1 MRGDND
7 SHYMRKVI
15 GLLVTGAVLASC
27 IGRQESGS
35 DGLTVVATT
44 GIIGDVIDN
53 IGGDDVDLI
62 TLIPPGVD
70 PHDYVP
76 SAQQVASISAADFVF
91 ANGLGLEEGLID
103 LLEQAESEGI
113 SLTYLAEHSDPI
125 DGDPHFWHDPAR
137 MRQAAELI
145 AQSIGTNS
153 DYLAELDRLDR
164 EIEQTLA
171 GISPEKRLLV
181 TGHDFFEYFA
191 NRYGFEVVGTIIP
204 GGSSLG
210 SPSSADL
217 AALVALIEQRGVRA
231 ILIENTSSPDLAE
244 SVADDVG
251 PSLQILKV
259 ASDSLGEPGSETGT
273 YAQLIRSNA
282 SAIAAALGN

>member
-1 MRGDND
+1 
-7 SHYMRKVI
+7 MRKLI
-15 GLLVTGAVLASC
+15 GLLLAGAVLGSC
-27 IGRQESGS
+27 TARQEGP

-44 GIIGDVIDN
+44 GIIGDVIRN
-53 IGGDDVDLI
+53 IGGDDLDLI

-103 LLEQAESEGI
+103 LLEQAESEGL
-113 SLTYLAEHSDPI
+113 SVTYLAEHSDPI
-125 DGDPHFWHDPAR
+125 DRDPHFWHDPAR
-137 MRQAAELI
+137 MRQAAELV

-153 DYLAELDRLDR
+153 DYLGELELLDR
-164 EIEQTLA
+164 EVEEMLN
-171 GISPEKRLLV
+171 GISPERRLLV
-181 TGHDFFEYFA
+181 TSHDFFDYFA
-191 NRYGFEVVGTIIP
+191 DRYGFEVVGTIIP

-217 AALVALIEQRGVRA
+217 AALIALIKQRDVRA
-231 ILIENTSSPDLAE
+231 IFVENTSSPELAE

-251 PSLQILKV
+251 PRLQIVDV
-259 ASDSLGEPGSETGT
+259 ASDSLGAPGSETGT
-273 YAQLIRSNA
+273 YAELIRSNA
-282 SAIAAALGN
+282 TAIAAALGG

>member
-1 MRGDND
+1 
-7 SHYMRKVI
+7 MRKLI
-15 GLLVTGAVLASC
+15 GLLLAGAVLGSC
-27 IGRQESGS
+27 TARQEGP

-44 GIIGDVIDN
+44 GIIGDVIRN
-53 IGGDDVDLI
+53 IGGDDLDLI

-103 LLEQAESEGI
+103 LLEQAESEGL
-113 SLTYLAEHSDPI
+113 SVTYLAEHSDPI
-125 DGDPHFWHDPAR
+125 DRDPHFWHDPAR
-137 MRQAAELI
+137 MRQAAELV

-153 DYLAELDRLDR
+153 DYLGELELLDR
-164 EIEQTLA
+164 EVEEMFD
-171 GISPEKRLLV
+171 GIPPERRLLV
-181 TGHDFFEYFA
+181 TSHDFFDYFA
-191 NRYGFEVVGTIIP
+191 DRYGFEVVGTIIP

-217 AALVALIEQRGVRA
+217 AALIALIKQRDVRA
-231 ILIENTSSPDLAE
+231 IFVENTSSPELAE

-251 PSLQILKV
+251 PRLQIVDV
-259 ASDSLGEPGSETGT
+259 ASDSLGAPGSETGT
-273 YAQLIRSNA
+273 YAELIRSNA
-282 SAIAAALGN
+282 TAIAAALGG